1 MECKDFEP
9 SIIQEKRIL
18 RLCRRLD
25 KFTLDEI
32 STIAEDIDESV
43 LELLLLT
50 LVQEGKL
57 MLQND
62 FYLYIRKK
70 VKVKT
75 PSCFRNFSNSIIDL
89 VIRCFCCEI
98 TADKAHLITNVGE
111 SSVADLYDYFRKILY
126 TRQYKFLSELYS
138 KSPQKGRVRKF
149 FDDMP
154 AYFYIYNN
162 NIYITDKLFQ
172 TNDYEKNFSASEIKE
187 FKKIYCYL
195 ARIESHN
202 KNKINL
208 YYKLSES
215 LWRRNKKFEELY
227 QDLKSNLFNIS

>member
-1 MECKDFEP
+1 
-9 SIIQEKRIL
+9 
-18 RLCRRLD
+18 
-25 KFTLDEI
+25 
-32 STIAEDIDESV
+32 
-43 LELLLLT
+43 
-50 LVQEGKL
+50 
-57 MLQND
+57 
-62 FYLYIRKK
+62 
-70 VKVKT
+70 
-75 PSCFRNFSNSIIDL
+75 
-89 VIRCFCCEI
+89 
-98 TADKAHLITNVGE
+98 
-111 SSVADLYDYFRKILY
+111 
-126 TRQYKFLSELYS
+126 
-138 KSPQKGRVRKF
+138 
-149 FDDMP
+149 MP